1 MRTQVT
7 RKKLSEN
14 YNCIA
19 VGYCDLQSLL
29 SYSHSDYYTA
39 GVYGWNFDAYTFEID
54 GMNLCITT
62 GYRSMINNCKNSCT
76 YGICKKYETLAHA
89 ICSDNKDK
97 KNERMQKLIDEF
109 LRIVFSP
116 VLK

>member
-39 GVYGWNFDAYTFEID
+39 GVYGWNFDAYTFEVD

-62 GYRSMINNCKNSCT
+62 GYRGMIHNVKTKLSYNEIKEYEKNALDIMST
-76 YGICKKYETLAHA
+76 E
-89 ICSDNKDK
+89 KDTK
-97 KNERMQKLIDEF
+97 EKVLKLLDEF
-109 LRIVFSP
+109 LRKAFVDVI
-116 VLK
+116 K